1 MRFNLRQIEVFRA
14 VMVTGSI
21 SGAARLL
28 AVSQPAISRLLAYT
42 EDRLGLKLFERV
54 KGRVQPTPEAKRLFA
69 EVDQVH
75 QGVLRV
81 NNLAQELRERGT
93 GGMHVVASPSVGQ
106 AFVPE
111 AIYLFRHHFPD
122 VRVEFEILTLPELV
136 ARVSA
141 NRVDLALSVLPV
153 DEPTIVDT
161 TIFEGSLRVIVP
173 RGHELAQLSVITPA
187 DLAPYSLIGYGPQ
200 TPYGLY
206 VEHALAASGASLR
219 FDTVVRF
226 TPVACSLVQAGAGV
240 GIVDEFVIRGGTW
253 PKIETRPL
261 LPHTGMH
268 IHLLKS
274 RLEPL
279 SLVAQAFAKILY
291 DLAGE
296 RASKSD
302 GKLIIVT

>member
-1 MRFNLRQIEVFRA
+1 
-14 VMVTGSI
+14 
-21 SGAARLL
+21 
-28 AVSQPAISRLLAYT
+28 
-42 EDRLGLKLFERV
+42 
-54 KGRVQPTPEAKRLFA
+54 
-69 EVDQVH
+69 
-75 QGVLRV
+75 
-81 NNLAQELRERGT
+81 
-93 GGMHVVASPSVGQ
+93 
-106 AFVPE
+106 
-111 AIYLFRHHFPD
+111 

-161 TIFEGSLRVIVP
+161 IILEGSLRVIVP
-173 RGHELAQLSVITPA
+173 RGHELAQLSEITPA

-200 TPYGLY
+200 TPYGLH
-206 VEHALAASGASLR
+206 VEQALAASGTSVR

-253 PKIETRPL
+253 PKIEARPF
-261 LPHTGMH
+261 LPHTRMH
-268 IHLLKS
+268 VHLLTS

-279 SLVAQAFAKILY
+279 SRVAQAFAKILY

-296 RASKSD
+296 RASKSNSD
-302 GKLIIVT
+302 LNIVT

>member
-1 MRFNLRQIEVFRA
+1 MPFNLRQIEVFRA
-14 VMVTGSI
+14 IMVTGSI

-28 AVSQPAISRLLAYT
+28 SVSQPAISRLLAYT
-42 EDRLGLKLFERV
+42 EDRLGIKLFERL
-54 KGRVQPTPEAKRLFA
+54 KGRVKPTPEAKRLFA

-81 NNLAQELRERGT
+81 NHLAQELRERGT

-106 AFVPE
+106 TFVPE
-111 AIYLFRHHFPD
+111 AICLFRQHFPD
-122 VRVEFEILTLPELV
+122 VRIEFEVLTLPELV

-153 DEPTIVDT
+153 DEPTIIST
-161 TIFEGSLRVIVP
+161 TVLEGSLRVIFP
-173 RGHELAQLSVITPA
+173 HGHELAQLSAVTPS
-187 DLAPYSLIGYGPQ
+187 DLEPYSLIGYGPQ
-200 TPYGLY
+200 TPYGLH
-206 VEHALAASGASLR
+206 VEEALAASGASLR

-253 PKIETRPL
+253 PSIETRPF
-261 LPHTGMH
+261 LPHTRMH

-279 SLVAQAFAKILY
+279 SRVAQAFTNILRSI
-291 DLAGE
+291 ARE
-296 RASKSD
+296 RSSKAAALSNN
-302 GKLIIVT
+302 VT